1 MVLPQGGHVMPHAT
15 GRWFHI
21 RILCN
26 AAQGIVPMALTL
38 SAL

>member
-1 MVLPQGGHVMPHAT
+1 MPGAT
-15 GRWFHI
+15 GGWFHI

-26 AAQGIVPMALTL
+26 AAQGIMPMALTL